1 METAARHIPDDE
13 IHAYLDQ
20 ALSRSQCVEIECH
33 LASCRICRAERDT
46 VAAIRDR
53 TTALLATIAPERI
66 RVLPFEVLVQTHTAR
81 RAGQGARRRLRRSV
95 GLIAAGIAA
104 ALGLTQFRSAG
115 VTETLIEAHQ
125 VAGTVAGPVAERSLV
140 AVGPVVS
147 VGADS
152 AAGTRLVASVPRPN
166 RRPVQRTEQVG
177 EPVLQVRA
185 IAPET
190 EPFTL
195 GGLWQAVDL
204 RQAQDET
211 DGNLPKIDGLPIID
225 IQLQRGGSDQRPI
238 VVVAQQHPSG
248 RVIRTIEG
256 PMDQVEQLLERQNAG
271 RAAPIRASFP
281 AMTPPDYLLDGA
293 SNARRGLRML
303 TVTGDFPADSLNALA
318 RGIEIRE

>member
-1 METAARHIPDDE
+1 LETAARHIPDDE

-33 LASCRICRAERDT
+33 LATCRICRAERDT

-66 RVLPFEVLVQTHTAR
+66 RVPPYEILVQTHTAR
-81 RAGQGARRRLRRSV
+81 RAGQGVRRRLRVSV

-104 ALGLTQFRSAG
+104 ALGLTQLRSALVG
-115 VTETLIEAHQ
+115 GALAPEQ
-125 VAGTVAGPVAERSLV
+125 MAGAVAGPVAERSLV
-140 AVGPVVS
+140 AVGPVVA

-152 AAGTRLVASVPRPN
+152 VASTTLVADVRRPN
-166 RRPVQRTEQVG
+166 RRPVQRIEPVG
-177 EPVLQVRA
+177 EPILQVRA

-190 EPFTL
+190 EPFSL

-211 DGNLPKIDGLPIID
+211 AGNLPKIDGLPIID
-225 IQLQRGGSDQRPI
+225 IQLQRGGPDQRPV

-248 RVIRTIEG
+248 RIIRTIEG
-256 PMDQVEQLLERQNAG
+256 PMDQVEQMLERQNAG
-271 RAAPIRASFP
+271 RAAPMRASFP

-303 TVTGDFPADSLNALA
+303 TVTGDFSADSLNALA
-318 RGIEIRE
+318 RSIEIRE